1 MQSSMPIGH
10 YKMLFRG
17 DKVDPHLLDCIDSMI
32 RYVWENE
39 MPKDY
44 EEGWLLKEDTL
55 KNSLY
60 FYIRKHLEPIMEKH
74 DLRIYT
80 EYKIAKEPYRAD
92 LVIAKLKPM
101 EQRAESEYLLDTIEE
116 IPILMELKYKAWAPD
131 MESVIRKDVEKIRN
145 YISRNVASHYY
156 LVTIFEAEED
166 DVFFIDGMRDT
177 WAKGKVT
184 ELAAGYINGDL
195 CFRTVRL

>member
-1 MQSSMPIGH
+1 MVIGH
-10 YKMLFRG
+10 FEMMFRG
-17 DKVDPHLLDCIDSMI
+17 EKVDPQLLDCIDSMI
-32 RYVWENE
+32 RYIWENE

-116 IPILMELKYKAWAPD
+116 IPILMELKYKEWAPD

-145 YISRNVASHYY
+145 YISRNVANHYY
-156 LVTIFEAEED
+156 LVTIFEAEGD
-166 DVFFIDGMRDT
+166 DVFFINGMRDT

-184 ELAAGYINGDL
+184 ELAAGYINGEL
-195 CFRTVRL
+195 CFRTMRL